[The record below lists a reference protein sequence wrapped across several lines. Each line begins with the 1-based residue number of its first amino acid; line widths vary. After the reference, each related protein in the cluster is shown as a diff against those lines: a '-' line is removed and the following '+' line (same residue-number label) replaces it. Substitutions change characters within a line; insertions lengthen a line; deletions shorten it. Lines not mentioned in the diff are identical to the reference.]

1 MKMTIDERLEII
13 AQHLQTVTEMQVR
26 HEETFTRLETNISR
40 MEVGLN
46 RLRKYALII
55 AADHESRIATLEDAA
70 KDGE

>member
-1 MKMTIDERLEII
+1 MTIDERLEII